1 MSADSEKPNIIGGN
15 WIKYCTVAKSMGRSG
30 PIWTSVVVCARVACA
45 LQPVRSIP
53 VAIFLPSRCAE
64 RCAKD
69 AFLTSFR
76 ATLRAQWLISLFLVL
91 HAHWFSAP
99 GVKKKQNKH
108 CLNRGVRGDRF
119 PPALYVQ
126 SGGCCSWRLF
136 HFHADVIDHPRC
148 IDMYFERCNLQAR
161 ERSTERLWPV
171 RPHRAEAH
179 HQWSTVDLHHGV
191 YSRSTVRVSHIMLE
205 FFGFNAFSMS
215 RKNHV

>member
-15 WIKYCTVAKSMGRSG
+15 WMKYCTVAKSMGRSG

-99 GVKKKQNKH
+99 GVKKQ
-108 CLNRGVRGDRF
+108 
-119 PPALYVQ
+119 
-126 SGGCCSWRLF
+126 
-136 HFHADVIDHPRC
+136 
-148 IDMYFERCNLQAR
+148 
-161 ERSTERLWPV
+161 T
-171 RPHRAEAH
+171 
-179 HQWSTVDLHHGV
+179 STVSIEGFV
-191 YSRSTVRVSHIMLE
+191 ETASRPPFKFKAAAVVSFSRRRDWSSEMHRHVFRMLQLAST
-205 FFGFNAFSMS
+205 
-215 RKNHV
+215 RKIDRTVMAG